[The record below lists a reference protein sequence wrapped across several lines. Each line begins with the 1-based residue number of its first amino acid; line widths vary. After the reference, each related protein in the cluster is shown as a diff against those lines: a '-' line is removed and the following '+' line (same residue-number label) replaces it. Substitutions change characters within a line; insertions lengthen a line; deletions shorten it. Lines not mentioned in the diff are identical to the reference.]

1 MLAPSNLSLLH
12 KIGKAK
18 LQIKYV
24 KPRKTKL
31 GDCRYNYRSKTGVI
45 TLNNDL
51 SGVQLLQ
58 VYLHEL
64 AHFVCFEKYGSSISP
79 HGKEWK
85 RIFSILLQRQLDE
98 LEYTQEDAHKI
109 NEQLK
114 NPKACF
120 HEKQNKIALL
130 QGNCYAEDLDAPD
143 ITFLYKNKTYCTV
156 KKMRKRILCRRLE
169 NGKAY
174 SFHPNCIVQLN

>member
-1 MLAPSNLSLLH
+1 LLAPSNLALLQ

-31 GDCRYNYRSKTGVI
+31 GDCRYNYRSKTGAI
-45 TLNNDL
+45 TLNNNL
-51 SGVQLLQ
+51 RGVQLLQ

-64 AHFVCFEKYGSSISP
+64 AHFICFEKYGNAIAP

-98 LEYTQEDAHKI
+98 LEYTTEDAEKI
-109 NEQLK
+109 AEQLK

-130 QGNCYAEDLDAPD
+130 QGNCYIENLQAPD
-143 ITFLYKNKTYCTV
+143 VTFVYKNNRYCTV
-156 KKMRKRILCRRLE
+156 KKMRKRILCRRIDT
-169 NGKAY
+169 GKAY
-174 SFHPNCIVQLN
+174 SFHPDCIVQLN